1 MNCYIKLIDMIT
13 ISNIN
18 KILDYSFIEDKNTRK
33 FYNMIN
39 DFFKDN
45 NIFETDSIILTL
57 IYLRRYKDSN
67 CIINS
72 KNLKDL
78 IETCLILS
86 NKFMC
91 DFEILGSGPLENQV
105 LNKIDWNLYVNDEEF
120 QNVKKITNWNFNK
133 NVISCY

>member
-1 MNCYIKLIDMIT
+1 MLT

-18 KILDYSFIEDKNTRK
+18 NILDFSIREDRNTRGI
-33 FYNMIN
+33 YDMIN
-39 DFFKDN
+39 GFFKDN

-67 CIINS
+67 CVINN

-86 NKFMC
+86 NKFIC
-91 DFEILGSGPLENQV
+91 DVEILGSGPLENQV
-105 LNKIDWNLYVNDEEF
+105 LNKINWNLYVDYEEF
-120 QNVKKITNWNFNK
+120 QHVKKITNWNFDNS
-133 NVISCY
+133 IASY

>member
-1 MNCYIKLIDMIT
+1 MLT

-18 KILDYSFIEDKNTRK
+18 NILDFSLREDKNTKRI
-33 FYNMIN
+33 YNMIN
-39 DFFKDN
+39 GYFKDN

-57 IYLRRYKDSN
+57 IYLRRYKDSK
-67 CIINS
+67 CVINN

-105 LNKIDWNLYVNDEEF
+105 LNKINWNLYVDYEEF
-120 QNVKKITNWNFNK
+120 QHVKKITNWNFDNS
-133 NVISCY
+133 IESY

>member
-1 MNCYIKLIDMIT
+1 MLT

-18 KILDYSFIEDKNTRK
+18 NILDFSLREDKNTKRI
-33 FYNMIN
+33 YNMIN
-39 DFFKDN
+39 GYFKDN
-45 NIFETDSIILTL
+45 NIFEADSIILTL
-57 IYLRRYKDSN
+57 IYLRRYKDSK
-67 CIINS
+67 CVINN

-105 LNKIDWNLYVNDEEF
+105 LNKINWNLYVDYEEF
-120 QNVKKITNWNFNK
+120 QHVKKITNWDFDNS
-133 NVISCY
+133 IESY

>member
-1 MNCYIKLIDMIT
+1 MLT

-18 KILDYSFIEDKNTRK
+18 NILDFSLREDKNTKRI
-33 FYNMIN
+33 YDMIKGY
-39 DFFKDN
+39 FKDN

-57 IYLRRYKDSN
+57 IYLRRYKDSK
-67 CIINS
+67 CVINN

-105 LNKIDWNLYVNDEEF
+105 LNKINWNLYVDYEEF
-120 QNVKKITNWNFNK
+120 QHVKKITNWNFDNS
-133 NVISCY
+133 IESY